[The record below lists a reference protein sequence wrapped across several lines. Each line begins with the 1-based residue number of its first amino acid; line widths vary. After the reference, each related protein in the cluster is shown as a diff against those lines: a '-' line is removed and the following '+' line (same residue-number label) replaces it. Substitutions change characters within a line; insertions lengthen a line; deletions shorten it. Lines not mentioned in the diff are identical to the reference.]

1 MTERLLIRNGRLLDP
16 SSRRDEIMD
25 VEISNGRITGLAP
38 GLDANGHR
46 VIDATGMLVVPG
58 LVDLHTHAYWGGTLL
73 GVNADKVGPRSGV
86 TTWVDCGSSGA
97 ATFEGF
103 FHHVIK
109 PSRLRIIPFINL
121 SYIGLTQAGNLSID
135 VGELFDWRFAD
146 LRELRR
152 VKAEFGSVIAGV
164 KLRASNN
171 ACGANGPVVLPLA
184 REAADLFEAPLMVH
198 IGTAPP
204 TIDEILPY
212 LKAGD
217 ILTHIYNSSVGGCVL
232 DERMRLRTSVR
243 EAIARGVKMDVGHGG
258 ASFSFDVAVAAIEQG
273 LLPNAISTDIHA
285 HNINGVVKDL
295 PHVMA
300 KFLSLGFSLE
310 QVIKLTTCS
319 PADILGRP
327 DLGRIELGGEAD
339 LAVLHAR
346 HDPVQLY
353 DSLGVSREATT
364 TLECTLTL
372 CKGQIVNTFDDGR
385 AEGRKYS

>member
-73 GVNADKVGPRSGV
+73 GVNADKIGPRSGV

-135 VGELFDWRFAD
+135 VGELYDWRFAD

-152 VKAEFGSVIAGV
+152 IKAEFGPVIAGV

-171 ACGANGPVVLPLA
+171 ACGANGPIVLPLA
-184 REAADLFEAPLMVH
+184 REAANILEVPLMIH

-204 TIDEILPY
+204 TIDEVLPY
-212 LKAGD
+212 LKEGD
-217 ILTHIYNSSVGGCVL
+217 ILTHIYNPLVGGCVL
-232 DERMRLRTSVR
+232 DERMRLRQSIR
-243 EAIARGVKMDVGHGG
+243 EAISRGVKMDVGHGG
-258 ASFSFDVAVAAIEQG
+258 ASFSFKIAKAAIEQG
-273 LLPNAISTDIHA
+273 LLPDAISTDIHA
-285 HNINGVVKDL
+285 HNINGVVIDL

-300 KFLSLGFSLE
+300 KFMSLGFSLE
-310 QVIKLTTCS
+310 QVLRLTTSS
-319 PADILGRP
+319 PADILNRP
-327 DLGRIELGGEAD
+327 DLGRIKLGGEAD
-339 LAVLHAR
+339 LAVFHVR
-346 HDPVQLY
+346 HDPVHVY
-353 DSLGVSREATT
+353 DSLGASREAAT

-372 CKGQIVNTFDDGR
+372 CKGRIVNASDDRR
-385 AEGRKYS
+385 AEGRTYS

>member
-25 VEISNGRITGLAP
+25 VEISNGRITGLVP

-46 VIDATGMLVVPG
+46 VIDATGMLVAPG

-152 VKAEFGSVIAGV
+152 VKAEFGSVIAG
-164 KLRASNN
+164 
-171 ACGANGPVVLPLA
+171 
-184 REAADLFEAPLMVH
+184 
-198 IGTAPP
+198 
-204 TIDEILPY
+204 
-212 LKAGD
+212 
-217 ILTHIYNSSVGGCVL
+217 
-232 DERMRLRTSVR
+232 
-243 EAIARGVKMDVGHGG
+243 
-258 ASFSFDVAVAAIEQG
+258 
-273 LLPNAISTDIHA
+273 
-285 HNINGVVKDL
+285 
-295 PHVMA
+295 
-300 KFLSLGFSLE
+300 
-310 QVIKLTTCS
+310 
-319 PADILGRP
+319 
-327 DLGRIELGGEAD
+327 
-339 LAVLHAR
+339 
-346 HDPVQLY
+346 
-353 DSLGVSREATT
+353 
-364 TLECTLTL
+364 
-372 CKGQIVNTFDDGR
+372 
-385 AEGRKYS
+385 

>member
-1 MTERLLIRNGRLLDP
+1 M
-16 SSRRDEIMD
+16 
-25 VEISNGRITGLAP
+25 
-38 GLDANGHR
+38 
-46 VIDATGMLVVPG
+46 
-58 LVDLHTHAYWGGTLL
+58 
-73 GVNADKVGPRSGV
+73 

-164 KLRASNN
+164 KLRASSN

-184 REAADLFEAPLMVH
+184 REAADILEVPLMIH

-204 TIDEILPY
+204 TINEVLPY

-217 ILTHIYNSSVGGCVL
+217 ILTHVYNPSVGGCVL
-232 DERMRLRTSVR
+232 DERMRMRPSVR

-258 ASFSFDVAVAAIEQG
+258 ASFSFEVARAAIEQG
-273 LLPNAISTDIHA
+273 LLPDAISTDIHA

-300 KFLSLGFSLE
+300 KFMSLGFSLK

-319 PADILGRP
+319 PAAIFGRP

-339 LAVLHAR
+339 LAVFHAR

-353 DSLGVSREATT
+353 DSLGVSREAPT

-372 CKGQIVNTFDDGR
+372 
-385 AEGRKYS
+385 